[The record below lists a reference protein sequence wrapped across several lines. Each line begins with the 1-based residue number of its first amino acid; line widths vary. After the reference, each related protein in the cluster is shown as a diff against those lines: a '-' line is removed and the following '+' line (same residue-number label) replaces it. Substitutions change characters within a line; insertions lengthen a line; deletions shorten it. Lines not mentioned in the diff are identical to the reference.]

1 MRELTEKEMESV
13 AGGGYI
19 ADTAAEWGAV
29 GTVVGYVA
37 DSTLAGATRGGVAG
51 AMLGASYAM
60 GHTVGSYV
68 YDRWYQDS

>member
-13 AGGGYI
+13 AGGGFI

-37 DSTLAGATRGGVAG
+37 DTTLAGATRGGFAG
-51 AMLGASYAM
+51 AMLGTAYA
-60 GHTVGSYV
+60 GGYLVGSQLH
-68 YDRWYQDS
+68 DWYTES

>member
-19 ADTAAEWGAV
+19 ADTAAEWGAI

-37 DSTLAGATRGGVAG
+37 DTTIAGATRGGFAG
-51 AMLGASYAM
+51 AMLGTSFTGGYY
-60 GHTVGSYV
+60 VGSQL
-68 YDRWYQDS
+68 YDWYTDS

>member
-19 ADTAAEWGAV
+19 ADTAAEWGAI

-37 DSTLAGATRGGVAG
+37 DTTIAGATRVGFTG
-51 AMLGASYAM
+51 AMLGTSYVIGYSA
-60 GHTVGSYV
+60 GSYV
-68 YDRWYQDS
+68 YDRYQDS